1 MRLIDVDEIKLPQG
15 FFEKVDN
22 VPKFYEWLGTLPTV
36 DAEPIRH
43 GHWIEEYKTDDGKM
57 VRCSA
62 CRMVYWIGTG
72 REGNYCPHCG
82 SKMDQEENT

>member
-1 MRLIDVDEIKLPQG
+1 MRVIDVDEIKLPQG

-43 GHWIEEYKTDDGKM
+43 G
-57 VRCSA
+57 
-62 CRMVYWIGTG
+62 YWAYLYD
-72 REGNYCPHCG
+72 GNYKCSECG
-82 SKMDQEENT
+82 SWWTCEGTPIESGLLYCPNCGAKMDEGEK

>member
-22 VPKFYEWLGTLPTV
+22 VPKFYEWLGALPTV

-43 GHWIEEYKTDDGKM
+43 GHWTDDC
-57 VRCSA
+57 RCSECGA
-62 CRMVYWIGTG
+62 EAITEWNETG
-72 REGNYCPHCG
+72 GAWVMTPFCPFCG
-82 SKMDQEENT
+82 AEMEMEEQT

>member
-36 DAEPIRH
+36 DVDSLNAEHEGI
-43 GHWIEEYKTDDGKM
+43 GYEKGYDDGY
-57 VRCSA
+57 A
-62 CRMVYWIGTG
+62 EALALY
-72 REGNYCPHCG
+72 NCG
-82 SKMDQEENT
+82 AKMD